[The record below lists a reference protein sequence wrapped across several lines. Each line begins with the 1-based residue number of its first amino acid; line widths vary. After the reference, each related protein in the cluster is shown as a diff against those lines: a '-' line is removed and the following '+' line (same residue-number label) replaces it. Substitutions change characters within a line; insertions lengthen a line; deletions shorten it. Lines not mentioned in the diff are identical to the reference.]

1 MQNYKDLYNSQEWQ
15 EVNKCFACGRNN
27 PIGLRLSIKHK
38 DDICYTTFTPK
49 PEHSGWLNVMH
60 GGLLS
65 TIMDEVMAHWLWGRG
80 TPAMTVEMTARYL
93 KPVPIGEP
101 IVVTA
106 RQQVDRGRIANMEAE
121 VTLADGTQV
130 ARATAKFVKTERGLQ
145 IESGRSATDTQEESQ
160 K

>member
-1 MQNYKDLYNSQEWQ
+1 MQNYQDVYGDKWQ
-15 EVNKCFACGRNN
+15 EINKCFACGRNN
-27 PIGLRLSIKHK
+27 PIGLKLDIKHK

-49 PEHSGWLNVMH
+49 TEHSGWLNVMH

-80 TPAMTVEMTARYL
+80 IPAMTVEMTTRYL

-106 RQQVDRGRIANMEAE
+106 RLQLDRGRMATLEAD

-130 ARATAKFVKTERGLQ
+130 ARAVAKYIKTERGLQ
-145 IESGRSATDTQEESQ
+145 IESGRSVTDTEAEPEE
-160 K
+160 

>member
-1 MQNYKDLYNSQEWQ
+1 MQNYKDLYGSQQWQ
-15 EVNKCFACGRNN
+15 EINKCFACGQNN

-65 TIMDEVMAHWLWGRG
+65 TIMDEVMAHWLWSRG
-80 TPAMTVEMTARYL
+80 TPAMTVEMTVRYL

-130 ARATAKFVKTERGLQ
+130 ARATAKFIKTERGLQ
-145 IESGRSATDTQEESQ
+145 IASGRSATDTQEEAQ
-160 K
+160 E

>member
-1 MQNYKDLYNSQEWQ
+1 MQSYQDLYNSRQWQ
-15 EVNKCFACGRNN
+15 EVNKCFACGKNN
-27 PIGLRLSIKHK
+27 PIGLKLAIKHK
-38 DDICYTTFTPK
+38 EDICYTTFTPK

-65 TIMDEVMAHWLWGRG
+65 TIMDEVMAHWLWSRG
-80 TPAMTVEMTARYL
+80 MPAMTVEMTVRYV

-106 RQQVDRGRIANMEAE
+106 RLQADRGRMAHMAAE

-130 ARATAKFVKTERGLQ
+130 ARATAKFIKTERGLQ
-145 IESGRSATDTQEESQ
+145 IAAGGSTSNTETEPQE
-160 K
+160 

>member
-1 MQNYKDLYNSQEWQ
+1 LQNYKDLYGSQQWQ
-15 EVNKCFACGRNN
+15 EINKCFACGQNN

-65 TIMDEVMAHWLWGRG
+65 TIMDEVMAHWLWSRG
-80 TPAMTVEMTARYL
+80 TPAMTVEMTVRYL

-130 ARATAKFVKTERGLQ
+130 ARATAKFIKTERGLQ
-145 IESGRSATDTQEESQ
+145 IASGRSATDTQEEAQ
-160 K
+160 E

>member
-1 MQNYKDLYNSQEWQ
+1 MQNYQDVYGDKWQ
-15 EVNKCFACGRNN
+15 EINKCFACGRNN
-27 PIGLRLSIKHK
+27 PIGLKLDIKHK
-38 DDICYTTFTPK
+38 GDICYTTFTPK
-49 PEHSGWLNVMH
+49 TEHSGWLNVMH

-80 TPAMTVEMTARYL
+80 IPAMTVEMTTRYL

-106 RQQVDRGRIANMEAE
+106 RLQLDRGRMATLEAD

-130 ARATAKFVKTERGLQ
+130 ARAVAKYIKTERGLQ
-145 IESGRSATDTQEESQ
+145 IESGRSVTDTEAKPEE
-160 K
+160 

>member
-1 MQNYKDLYNSQEWQ
+1 MQNYKDLYGEKWQ
-15 EVNKCFACGRNN
+15 EINKCFACGRNN
-27 PIGLRLSIKHK
+27 PIGLKLSIKHK
-38 DDICYTTFTPK
+38 GDICYTTFTPK
-49 PEHSGWLNVMH
+49 TDHSGWLNVMH

-106 RQQVDRGRIANMEAE
+106 RQQQDRGRMATMEAE

-130 ARATAKFVKTERGLQ
+130 ARAVAKFIKTERGLQ
-145 IESGRSATDTQEESQ
+145 IEPGTGTADTKEAPEE
-160 K
+160 